1 MSVCK
6 KHSAE
11 RTCKF
16 MNISISALGASKAM
30 YVFGSMDVGYSNKNN
45 RHKILMTTL
54 ISFHIWSSY
63 QRSGAIIH
71 ALGILLQMP

>member
-1 MSVCK
+1 
-6 KHSAE
+6 
-11 RTCKF
+11 

-63 QRSGAIIH
+63 
-71 ALGILLQMP
+71 